1 MDVLEYFK
9 EEMVRFSNEQDK
21 EKLLSEM
28 AEQLCEV
35 GAVKPSYKDAV
46 IKREKV
52 FPTGL
57 LTAHAG
63 LPFRIQIA
71 NMLFGQWWLY
81 EYSRSPFH
89 LLKWPLITKQSMSE
103 LSL

>member
-52 FPTGL
+52 FQPD
-57 LTAHAG
+57 
-63 LPFRIQIA
+63 
-71 NMLFGQWWLY
+71 Y
-81 EYSRSPFH
+81 
-89 LLKWPLITKQSMSE
+89 
-103 LSL
+103 